1 MPTGPALPSTPEPLR
16 LGAFA
21 DPVLVDPGPRLLRAV
36 VAGYREAAPALVEP
50 SVADLSGG
58 AGDTGADDPDPSEI
72 PTLKVLAGESAVDDA
87 TAGFRSASRL
97 AALVDADAVELR
109 VLDAPQPNPVLAGE
123 ETGFALIGSERAGA
137 AAEPGGWYP
146 VGDDA
151 SLRERYGSRFAEA
164 EPYGLRTPS
173 RRRVYE
179 GIAARCD
186 ESVAAAV
193 LRALDVTDGAGDTGD
208 DAGDTG
214 DDAGDTVDSAGDT
227 PGGSGDASADGPDPE
242 AARVRAYAVGAREG
256 VLDRTLRRAC
266 EDAGLGSPSTFTRI
280 KRLLRAAD
288 LIETVA
294 EPQPVGRPRERL
306 APRGALAAAETPEET
321 VAAVRDVTE

>member
-1 MPTGPALPSTPEPLR
+1 MATGPALPSTPEPIR

-21 DPVLVDPGPRLLRAV
+21 DPLLVDPGPRLLRAV
-36 VAGYREAAPALVEP
+36 VAAYREAAPTLVEP

-58 AGDTGADDPDPSEI
+58 AGDRDADGTDPSGL

-97 AALVDADAVELR
+97 AALLGADVVDLR
-109 VLDAPQPNPVLAGE
+109 VLDAPQSNPVLAGE
-123 ETGFALIGSERAGA
+123 EIGFALVGSEDGVT
-137 AAEPGGWYP
+137 AETTRWHR

-151 SLRERYGSRFAEA
+151 SLRERYGAAFGDAEA
-164 EPYGLRTPS
+164 YGLRTPS

-179 GIAARCD
+179 GVAARCD

-193 LRALDVTDGAGDTGD
+193 LRALDVTD
-208 DAGDTG
+208 
-214 DDAGDTVDSAGDT
+214 DAGDTVDDAGDT
-227 PGGSGDASADGPDPE
+227 PEGSGDASADGPDPE

-256 VLDRTLRRAC
+256 VLDRALRRAC

-280 KRLLRAAD
+280 KRLLLAAD

>member
-1 MPTGPALPSTPEPLR
+1 MATGPALPSTPEPLR

-21 DPVLVDPGPRLLRAV
+21 DPILVDPGPRLLRAV
-36 VAGYREAAPALVEP
+36 VAGYREAAPTLVDP

-58 AGDTGADDPDPSEI
+58 AGDADADGPDPSGL
-72 PTLKVLAGESAVDDA
+72 PTLRVLAGESAVDDA

-97 AALVDADAVELR
+97 AALVDADAVALR

-123 ETGFALIGSERAGA
+123 ETGFALIGSEDDGA
-137 AAEPGGWYP
+137 TAETTRWHR

-151 SLRERYGSRFAEA
+151 SLRERYGAAFGDAEA
-164 EPYGLRTPS
+164 YGLRTPS

-179 GIAARCD
+179 GVAARCD

-193 LRALDVTDGAGDTGD
+193 LRALDVTD
-208 DAGDTG
+208 
-214 DDAGDTVDSAGDT
+214 DAGDTVDDAGDA
-227 PGGSGDASADGPDPE
+227 PEGSGDASADGPDPE

-256 VLDRTLRRAC
+256 VLDRALRRAC

-280 KRLLRAAD
+280 KRLLLAAD

>member
-1 MPTGPALPSTPEPLR
+1 MATGPALPSAPEPLS
-16 LGAFA
+16 LSGLS
-21 DPVLVDPGPRLLRAV
+21 DPILVDPGPRLLRSV
-36 VAGYREAAPALVEP
+36 VEAYREAAPTLVDP
-50 SVADLSGG
+50 TVAEL
-58 AGDTGADDPDPSEI
+58 AGETGDRDGLDPSEL
-72 PTLKVLAGESAVDDA
+72 PRLKLLAGEPAVDAA

-97 AALVDADAVELR
+97 AALVDADALDLR

-123 ETGFALIGSERAGA
+123 ETGFALIGSERDGA
-137 AAEPGGWYP
+137 AAETGRWHR

-151 SLRERYGSRFAEA
+151 SLRERYASRLADADEHR
-164 EPYGLRTPS
+164 LRTPS
-173 RRRVYE
+173 RRRAYE
-179 GIAARCD
+179 GFAARCD

-193 LRALDVTDGAGDTGD
+193 LRALDAAGGARDADGTNL
-208 DAGDTG
+208 
-214 DDAGDTVDSAGDT
+214 
-227 PGGSGDASADGPDPE
+227 DGPDPE

-280 KRLLRAAD
+280 KRLLGAAD
-288 LIETVA
+288 LIETVS

-306 APRGALAAAETPEET
+306 AARGALAAAGTPEET